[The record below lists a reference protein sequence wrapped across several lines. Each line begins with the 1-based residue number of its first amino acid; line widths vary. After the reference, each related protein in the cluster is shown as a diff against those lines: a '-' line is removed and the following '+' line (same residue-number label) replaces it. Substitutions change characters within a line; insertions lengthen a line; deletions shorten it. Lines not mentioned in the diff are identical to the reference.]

1 MNSVACGRVP
11 GGLQTRREL
20 SSATVST
27 TSSSSSPSSS
37 PSPSSESAA
46 EIVQQC
52 PALNFTA
59 LDQFPY
65 IARQAGDES
74 IETAER
80 CLAVFHGLEMVLSEY
95 LRQTGFFLVP
105 AEMASACVQAYEIQ
119 LAKQGVASAA
129 NFSNMCKFSATTIA
143 RGTDNCKHVQ
153 TVHDFRKLLSDS
165 VLATVNTSCNGVLG
179 VGNSHSTLCPACI
192 KEMFSASAD
201 LEMQANGNGFSCYN
215 YTTLY
220 VGAYLQQAGPLD
232 PTAVVCLWDVLPYS
246 VQNRS
251 SLVLYLII
259 GATSM
264 VVVSA
269 GAAILI
275 FYIHRRR
282 DIAKQLAYMK
292 QMTHRMAQDSTC
304 VNADFA
310 MVWYSLDEIKAATHN
325 FARERVLGS
334 GGFANVYRGVLEDQ
348 TDVAVKRFKNC
359 SPTGVHDF
367 VHEVEALA
375 SVKHKNL
382 VTLRGCCI
390 ATVGTGV
397 EADHQRIIVCDFMEN
412 GSLHNFLF
420 SPASAAAAA
429 APDVESKPRF
439 LDWPTR
445 QKIAI
450 DMARG
455 IDYLHHGAQPPILHR
470 DIKSSN
476 ILLDSNFN
484 ARVADFGLAKF
495 TPEGMT
501 HMITRTAGTFGYIA
515 PEYALYGQLSERSD
529 VYSFGV
535 VLLELISGR
544 KAVQIIV
551 SDPAAGDDGKGGF
564 SFITGWANALVK
576 SGNWLQVVDP
586 RMMNNLDSQGN
597 RNDDLEDMHRFLMLA
612 LLCAHPEAA
621 CRPTITVARRLLEDA
636 RQQMPVVPPHDTVA
650 AAAVGRFASNLQSR
664 KSRRFSEGGG
674 GGGLTASCATVSS
687 MDTSYMAR

>member
-1 MNSVACGRVP
+1 
-11 GGLQTRREL
+11 
-20 SSATVST
+20 
-27 TSSSSSPSSS
+27 
-37 PSPSSESAA
+37 
-46 EIVQQC
+46 VQQC

-65 IARQAGDES
+65 IVQQAGDES

-129 NFSNMCKFSATTIA
+129 NFSSMCKFSATTIA

-153 TVHDFRKLLSDS
+153 TVDDFRKLLSDS

-192 KEMFSASAD
+192 KKIFSASAD
-201 LEMQANGNGFSCYN
+201 LEMQANGNSFSRYN

-220 VGAYLQQAGPLD
+220 VGAYVQQAGPLD
-232 PTAVVCLWDVLPYS
+232 PTAVVCLWDVLNYS

-251 SLVLYLII
+251 SLVVYLII

-292 QMTHRMAQDSTC
+292 QMTHRMAQGSTC

-348 TDVAVKRFKNC
+348 TDIAVKRFKNC
-359 SPTGVHDF
+359 SPTGVDDF
-367 VHEVEALA
+367 VREVEALA

-429 APDVESKPRF
+429 AAAAAPDVESKSRF

-455 IDYLHHGAQPPILHR
+455 IDYLHHGVQPPILHR

-495 TPEGMT
+495 APEGMT

-515 PEYALYGQLSERSD
+515 PEYAL
-529 VYSFGV
+529 
-535 VLLELISGR
+535 
-544 KAVQIIV
+544 
-551 SDPAAGDDGKGGF
+551 
-564 SFITGWANALVK
+564 
-576 SGNWLQVVDP
+576 
-586 RMMNNLDSQGN
+586 
-597 RNDDLEDMHRFLMLA
+597 
-612 LLCAHPEAA
+612 
-621 CRPTITVARRLLEDA
+621 
-636 RQQMPVVPPHDTVA
+636 
-650 AAAVGRFASNLQSR
+650 
-664 KSRRFSEGGG
+664 
-674 GGGLTASCATVSS
+674 
-687 MDTSYMAR
+687 